1 MRWTGWY
8 FCPWEIVLIKFYPD
22 SHLILISNFPVPQ
35 EQEQDSSLRF
45 LEGILAKLLINEAQI
60 LCLKP
65 SLPTPQPSR
74 RGWPITEKF
83 CPLIELAL
91 ISSVW
96 NTARF
101 VVSSLL
107 LLLRWV
113 PTGTKGM
120 DRLSMWQ
127 PAAVGRPAAL
137 GDKQFF
143 SCLLLRHLTF
153 PLVNNV
159 GPQLLHCDFCSCT
172 FSIRRIR

>member
-1 MRWTGWY
+1 M
-8 FCPWEIVLIKFYPD
+8 
-22 SHLILISNFPVPQ
+22 PQ

-74 RGWPITEKF
+74 RGWLITEKF

-107 LLLRWV
+107 LLLR
-113 PTGTKGM
+113 
-120 DRLSMWQ
+120 
-127 PAAVGRPAAL
+127 
-137 GDKQFF
+137 
-143 SCLLLRHLTF
+143 
-153 PLVNNV
+153 
-159 GPQLLHCDFCSCT
+159 
-172 FSIRRIR
+172 